1 MNNSS
6 LTDIDTLCLNVRER
20 ESKCLIS
27 EAIAAY
33 RGGTLRSAIMST
45 WIAVAFDTNCRLW
58 RTNRLLRLS
67 RIAAT
72 ACRRQKLIGLTE

>member
-1 MNNSS
+1 M
-6 LTDIDTLCLNVRER
+6 LDF
-20 ESKCLIS
+20 

-58 RTNRLLRLS
+58 RTNRLLRLIPHCS
-67 RIAAT
+67 NVAA
-72 ACRRQKLIGLTE
+72 ADRK